1 MERQQ
6 RNNLAAFNLLA
17 KKEDAV
23 EELRGYLNSN
33 NNRSNILHIDDFKYG
48 QPSDADLKLMTSRLK
63 LLQTSFDELSL
74 PKPFKN
80 SAEETS
86 MELKFIR
93 MLRKLAEDPNTIRD
107 IEEEDKDLIAP
118 FLRFAETK
126 HLPVDEHFL
135 RTLLDDVNSIA
146 MRFKYMFNRPRPQQL
161 ATQKDLELVTRN
173 SESANT
179 PSYPSAHT
187 VAGRVIGKAL
197 GDKYPDFAEGFEKI
211 GASIGCLLYTSPS
224 PRD

>member
-6 RNNLAAFNLLA
+6 RNNLAAFNILA

-23 EELRGYLNSN
+23 EELRGYINSN

-48 QPSDADLKLMTSRLK
+48 QPSDADLKLMTARLK
-63 LLQTSFDELSL
+63 LLQPSFDELSL

-80 SAEETS
+80 SSEETG

-93 MLRKLAEDPNTIRD
+93 MLRKLSEDPNTVRD

-118 FLRFAETK
+118 FLRYAEAN

-135 RTLLDDVNSIA
+135 RILLDDVNSIA

-161 ATQKDLELVTRN
+161 ATQRDLELVTRT

-179 PSYPSAHT
+179 PS
-187 VAGRVIGKAL
+187 
-197 GDKYPDFAEGFEKI
+197 
-211 GASIGCLLYTSPS
+211 
-224 PRD
+224 

>member
-1 MERQQ
+1 
-6 RNNLAAFNLLA
+6 
-17 KKEDAV
+17 
-23 EELRGYLNSN
+23 
-33 NNRSNILHIDDFKYG
+33 
-48 QPSDADLKLMTSRLK
+48 MTARLK

-80 SAEETS
+80 SSEETG

-93 MLRKLAEDPNTIRD
+93 MLRKLSEDPNTVRD

-118 FLRFAETK
+118 FLRYAEAN

-135 RTLLDDVNSIA
+135 RILLDDVNSIA

-161 ATQKDLELVTRN
+161 ATQRDLELVTRT

-197 GDKYPDFAEGFEKI
+197 GDKYPDFSDEFEKI
-211 GASIGCLLYTSPS
+211 GASIGLHRVIDCLKYDKHPSHFNLREAIYVHNHLKPYKTILTNLSHDLDYRSLYKKLPTGVVPAYDGLKLSI
-224 PRD
+224 